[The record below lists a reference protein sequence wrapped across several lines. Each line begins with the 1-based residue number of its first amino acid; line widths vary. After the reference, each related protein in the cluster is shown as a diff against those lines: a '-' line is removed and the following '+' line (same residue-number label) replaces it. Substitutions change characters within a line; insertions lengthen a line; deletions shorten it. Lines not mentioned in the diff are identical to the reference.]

1 MNPTCMGS
9 RALSLLGGA
18 MCLILPLTPV
28 SGPESALAQQTE
40 RCAAL
45 GLAAPAKPLHFHAK
59 VQGMAPP
66 EEVRRQTAIAERRT
80 GGVISPDYAN
90 FPRIIAIYVE
100 DGVAHSTIAAV
111 VDGHIPQPGD
121 AVELAS
127 RYLDPRSSCN
137 FIPWTVVPA
146 SSV

>member
-1 MNPTCMGS
+1 MNSTRMANSG
-9 RALSLLGGA
+9 LSLFGA
-18 MCLILPLTPV
+18 LCLILPLTPI
-28 SGPESALAQQTE
+28 SRPDSAFAQQAE
-40 RCAAL
+40 HCAAL
-45 GLAAPAKPLHFHAK
+45 GLAAPAQPLHFHAK

-80 GGVISPDYAN
+80 GGAVSPDYAN
-90 FPRIIAIYVE
+90 FPRVIAIYVV

-121 AVELAS
+121 SVELAS
-127 RYLDPRSSCN
+127 RYRDPRSSCN